1 MAKTVFHHCSADII
15 LGLFHN
21 VQGLQDRDIKCSLG
35 TQYLCTPGSVAQQ
48 PSCRDAWRLFM
59 MPWSQGWRMLVVF
72 GGKNTSLTA
81 FKLSMSG
88 CAGQLSSIMAIGPS
102 LQQVL
107 FVQLSQPGD
116 KQVTCHPGF
125 LVCSII
131 HWQTFNVV
139 ETTSLAVLPMTN
151 RGSFSLPLMLA
162 ATSTV
167 SRSLAFFP
175 PVQMAPLKSK
185 VLSGRHLKKM
195 PVSSALKIL

>member
-1 MAKTVFHHCSADII
+1 M
-15 LGLFHN
+15 
-21 VQGLQDRDIKCSLG
+21 R
-35 TQYLCTPGSVAQQ
+35 
-48 PSCRDAWRLFM
+48 W
-59 MPWSQGWRMLVVF
+59 
-72 GGKNTSLTA
+72 
-81 FKLSMSG
+81 
-88 CAGQLSSIMAIGPS
+88 AIVHYHGNRPS

-107 FVQLSQPGD
+107 FAQLSQPGD

-125 LVCSII
+125 LVCGII
-131 HWQTFNVV
+131 HWQTL
-139 ETTSLAVLPMTN
+139 TLLKQRGLAVLPMTN

-195 PVSSALKIL
+195 PVSSALKISSGLYS